1 MQDHCIY
8 TNWQHQDAIDGL
20 LSTVFIHSLLGS
32 QYLERLLAHFCDHIY
47 DNSTTTMHT
56 TTTAAWVV
64 HNELPRIS
72 FGCTNG
78 RSIVRKERYEKNN
91 YFLYLY
97 HHILYAQ
104 IVLNFWVVTQPVCAP
119 LSPDDKSSSN
129 TIRKNKAPIK
139 PSSSNANRLE
149 N

>member
-1 MQDHCIY
+1 
-8 TNWQHQDAIDGL
+8 
-20 LSTVFIHSLLGS
+20 
-32 QYLERLLAHFCDHIY
+32 
-47 DNSTTTMHT
+47 MHT

-97 HHILYAQ
+97 HHILYKAGYVIMVEQ
-104 IVLNFWVVTQPVCAP
+104 DIYPKKALFSVGT
-119 LSPDDKSSSN
+119 SS
-129 TIRKNKAPIK
+129 
-139 PSSSNANRLE
+139 
-149 N
+149 